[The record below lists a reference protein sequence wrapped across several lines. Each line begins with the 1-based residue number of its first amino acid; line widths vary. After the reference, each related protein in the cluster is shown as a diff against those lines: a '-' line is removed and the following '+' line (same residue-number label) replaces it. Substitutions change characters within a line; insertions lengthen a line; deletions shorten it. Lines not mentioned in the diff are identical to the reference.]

1 LLEQDIGDRQPNR
14 ARDDQTRKRLLAR
27 SRLVK
32 HEEHPEQPVHLHFF
46 AQLLLFVAHHA
57 LHCPDGAGL
66 VVVVSVTVL
75 GAIAVVVEETSPP
88 WQEQQGST
96 ASAVPQFVHSKTLP
110 CRKQSSIRTSKSRQ
124 DGSGSSSGS
133 GVEMSADAFRLEA
146 MWHSSQPMRNTAM
159 AHGVSFSGMHTS
171 PEAARPINGCAI
183 CNGLMGRVATYLN
196 NEGPTACIQEFQ
208 HAWD

>member
-1 LLEQDIGDRQPNR
+1 VQALLEQDIGDRQPNR

-75 GAIAVVVEETSPP
+75 GAIAVLKLKTAKRKADAHDLLTGATLAQRTTHEAVFSHDSIVGVHVLISSLGRTSPP
-88 WQEQQGST
+88 CSN
-96 ASAVPQFVHSKTLP
+96 V
-110 CRKQSSIRTSKSRQ
+110 
-124 DGSGSSSGS
+124 
-133 GVEMSADAFRLEA
+133 
-146 MWHSSQPMRNTAM
+146 
-159 AHGVSFSGMHTS
+159 
-171 PEAARPINGCAI
+171 
-183 CNGLMGRVATYLN
+183 
-196 NEGPTACIQEFQ
+196 
-208 HAWD
+208 

>member
-1 LLEQDIGDRQPNR
+1 
-14 ARDDQTRKRLLAR
+14 
-27 SRLVK
+27 
-32 HEEHPEQPVHLHFF
+32 
-46 AQLLLFVAHHA
+46 VAHHA

-124 DGSGSSSGS
+124 DGSGSGSGS
-133 GVEMSADAFRLEA
+133 GVDPGGDVVGS
-146 MWHSSQPMRNTAM
+146 
-159 AHGVSFSGMHTS
+159 GVRSTVTVLLVDVVGEI
-171 PEAARPINGCAI
+171 PGVGVDGGNVG
-183 CNGLMGRVATYLN
+183 
-196 NEGPTACIQEFQ
+196 EGVGKGAPGK
-208 HAWD
+208 HW